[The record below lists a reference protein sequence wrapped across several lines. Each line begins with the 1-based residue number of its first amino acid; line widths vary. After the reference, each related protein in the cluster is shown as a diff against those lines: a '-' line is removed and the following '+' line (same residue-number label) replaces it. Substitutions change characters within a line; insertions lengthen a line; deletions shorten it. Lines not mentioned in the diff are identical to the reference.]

1 MRKWAN
7 FMENQ
12 DKLLE
17 FGSKWLDFEVN
28 ETTITYRL
36 ATTEVISLR
45 ESFSHLPA
53 LVVQAPSLPRL
64 VVQTGCK
71 RCSSQ

>member
-36 ATTEVISLR
+36 ATTKCLS
-45 ESFSHLPA
+45 
-53 LVVQAPSLPRL
+53 
-64 VVQTGCK
+64 
-71 RCSSQ
+71 